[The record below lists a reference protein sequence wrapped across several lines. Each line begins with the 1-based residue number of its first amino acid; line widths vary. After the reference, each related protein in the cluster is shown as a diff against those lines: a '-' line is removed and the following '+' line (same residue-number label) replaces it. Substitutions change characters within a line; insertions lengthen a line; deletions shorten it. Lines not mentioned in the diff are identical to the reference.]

1 MPWPRDHKSRTR
13 EKIVEAASAAFRG
26 DGISAVRVH
35 DVMAG
40 AGLTHG
46 GFYAHFDSKDDLL
59 RAALEHASEQTIERL
74 SKPLADLRG
83 EDRLRTVIDSYLSP
97 AHVAHPEA
105 GCPLASLG
113 PEVARANGT
122 TRQSLAAAVR
132 GRLKWMRQLLA
143 EDRRDAVSD
152 DDLIGTLA
160 CMLGGV
166 ILARALGSKDA
177 TVILSACRAFLHQ
190 RSSVKSDERR
200 TSSARSPAAA
210 VPAKRGSARRPAR
223 PTTTRRS

>member
-1 MPWPRDHKSRTR
+1 MPWPADHKSRTR

-26 DGISAVRVH
+26 DGISAVRVQ
-35 DVMAG
+35 DVMAR

-74 SKPLADLRG
+74 SKPLAELRG

-105 GCPLASLG
+105 GCPLVSLG
-113 PEVARANGT
+113 PEVIRIGGAT
-122 TRQSLAAAVR
+122 HQSLAAGVK
-132 GRLKWMRQLLA
+132 GRLKWMRQVLPEGQA
-143 EDRRDAVSD
+143 DTVSD

-160 CMLGGV
+160 CMVGGV
-166 ILARALGSKDA
+166 ILARAVAGKDA
-177 TVILSACRAFLHQ
+177 TLVLSACRAFLHK
-190 RSSVKSDERR
+190 RSSVKSEERR
-200 TSSARSPAAA
+200 TSSAPSPAPAA
-210 VPAKRGSARRPAR
+210 RARRGGAGFH
-223 PTTTRRS
+223 RRGRGR